1 MRRRVGLLSGGEQQ
15 MVGLARA
22 LARHPRVML
31 VDEMSLGLAPRIV
44 RRLMDVLRSSADEHG
59 VGVILVEQ
67 HVPEALRVADQV
79 CVIAGGRMT
88 LRGRVD
94 DVRDR
99 VASAFLA
106 DVLGED
112 LGLEPG
118 GNA

>member
-1 MRRRVGLLSGGEQQ
+1 
-15 MVGLARA
+15 
-22 LARHPRVML
+22 
-31 VDEMSLGLAPRIV
+31 
-44 RRLMDVLRSSADEHG
+44 
-59 VGVILVEQ
+59 
-67 HVPEALRVADQV
+67 
-79 CVIAGGRMT
+79 MT

-112 LGLEPG
+112 AGLEPG